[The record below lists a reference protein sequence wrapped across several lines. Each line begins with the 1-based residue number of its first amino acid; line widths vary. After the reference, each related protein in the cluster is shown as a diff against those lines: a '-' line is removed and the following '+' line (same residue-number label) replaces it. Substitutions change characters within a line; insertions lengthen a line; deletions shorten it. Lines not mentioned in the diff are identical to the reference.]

1 MKSSLFTQYMLVFLT
16 YKLRVCCC
24 FFIQKCKVIGYPI
37 SFGQEKQV
45 VIWKKK
51 KKYIWSIP
59 NNCET
64 MQGLFPKTIIITSES
79 LPLLIS
85 HVYLIYLFIYLFKLR
100 LEACRMPDVF
110 HSCCSAAKK
119 SIFHLKAEVCKIVV
133 GTLPTANKVDLDFLS
148 SFNCWTSLKLIKVIL
163 KYVISSQCKDYRQSG
178 TSRGNSCTYSAGCI
192 TRK

>member
-79 LPLLIS
+79 IPLLIS
-85 HVYLIYLFIYLFKLR
+85 HVYLIYLFIYLFVQ
-100 LEACRMPDVF
+100 M
-110 HSCCSAAKK
+110 
-119 SIFHLKAEVCKIVV
+119 
-133 GTLPTANKVDLDFLS
+133 
-148 SFNCWTSLKLIKVIL
+148 
-163 KYVISSQCKDYRQSG
+163 
-178 TSRGNSCTYSAGCI
+178 
-192 TRK
+192 